1 MCTLWQIPFFSLFFS
16 IQVLGSSV
24 LYAITIVFDLKKKTK
39 ERKKSN
45 NRSSNARKVERGVSF
60 CTLALACV
68 VAQRTLFIIVR
79 NDCRGNEKCVAG
91 GTGGHHAPLASPL
104 LFSSFASMASMA
116 ALEKKAKK
124 KQTETPLPFFFLCRA
139 ALFEFSPYTE
149 VGLSLSSIEMNSPLI
164 VRKSAATADLE
175 DMTAMRKTKK
185 ERKSCG

>member
-124 KQTETPLPFFFLCRA
+124 TNRNAPAFLFSLQSCSVWVFSLHRSRPFSLFDRDELPSYC
-139 ALFEFSPYTE
+139 
-149 VGLSLSSIEMNSPLI
+149 
-164 VRKSAATADLE
+164 
-175 DMTAMRKTKK
+175 
-185 ERKSCG
+185 

>member
-1 MCTLWQIPFFSLFFS
+1 MSEKQKGVSPFARLRWPVSWHNGHFLSLSATTVEGTKNALQVGLAATMRRLHHLFCSLHSLPWHLWQRL
-16 IQVLGSSV
+16 
-24 LYAITIVFDLKKKTK
+24 
-39 ERKKSN
+39 RKK
-45 NRSSNARKVERGVSF
+45 
-60 CTLALACV
+60 
-68 VAQRTLFIIVR
+68 Q
-79 NDCRGNEKCVAG
+79 
-91 GTGGHHAPLASPL
+91 
-104 LFSSFASMASMA
+104 
-116 ALEKKAKK
+116 KK